1 MAINLSTEG
10 LARSSSN
17 KPWIT
22 IGIWI
27 GILALAMFLN
37 ATLLGSAATT
47 EFRFTNGVD
56 SQAALDLLEDRL
68 RGPRPMTGMVIVQ
81 SETLTV
87 DDPAF
92 QAGGR
97 GFDSHRPLHP

>member
-37 ATLLGSAATT
+37 ATLLGSAAAT

-87 DDPAF
+87 DDHAF